1 MTSQT
6 SVRNMS
12 LTNNKIDLSGTQF
25 AALKH
30 LIPTDVNQILS
41 FELVNSNCSF
51 ANALKRTIKNEIP
64 VRYLTVSISDIFS
77 TDPWIDNQII
87 RNRIEMIPIA
97 QDIPIGT
104 TYAVRYENTSDN
116 YVDILSSEIK
126 QRGAVSKEVHQDAP
140 ICSINAGYSFV
151 IDNITVGESYGY
163 INSRTA
169 IGRLGYEILNHD
181 MVNLSAGNSDP
192 THFRLE
198 MEVPGNIDPKDL
210 VRKAINGI
218 CDRLDAIDY
227 SESKIEYDVYKL
239 PIANESHSLGNLLAT
254 YIFKIYPSID
264 YVMMREPHPSKRE
277 CVIDIRHPQAETLC
291 KQAVEM
297 LKKEYQA
304 LRKAF
309 E

>member
-1 MTSQT
+1 MTPQT
-6 SVRNMS
+6 TVQNVS
-12 LTNNKIDLSGTQF
+12 LTSNKIDLSGTQY

-30 LIPTDVNQILS
+30 LLPKEVNQILS
-41 FELVNSNCSF
+41 FEMVNSNCSF
-51 ANALKRTIKNEIP
+51 VNALRRTIKNEIP
-64 VRYLTVSISDIFS
+64 VRYLTVSHSDIFT
-77 TDPWIDNQII
+77 TDPWVDNDTI
-87 RNRIEMIPIA
+87 RKRIEMIPIA

-104 TYAVRYENTSDN
+104 TYAVRYENTSDT
-116 YVDILSSEIK
+116 YVDILSAEIK
-126 QRGAVSKEVHQDAP
+126 QRGAAAKGVNQDAP

-151 IDNITVGESYGY
+151 IDNITVGETYGY
-163 INSRTA
+163 TNSRVA
-169 IGRLGYEILNHD
+169 IGRVGYEILNHD
-181 MVNLSAGNSDP
+181 MVNLSAANSDP

-210 VRKAINGI
+210 VHKAIDSI

-239 PIANESHSLGNLLAT
+239 AIANESHSLGNLLAT
-254 YIFKIYPSID
+254 YIFEIYPTID

-277 CVIDIRHPQAETLC
+277 CVIDIRHPQAEKLC

-304 LRKAF
+304 LHKAF
-309 E
+309 K